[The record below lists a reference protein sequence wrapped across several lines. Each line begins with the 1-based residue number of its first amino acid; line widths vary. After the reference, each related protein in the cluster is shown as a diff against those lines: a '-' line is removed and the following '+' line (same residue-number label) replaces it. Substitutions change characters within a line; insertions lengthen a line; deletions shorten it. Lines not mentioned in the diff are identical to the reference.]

1 LPAVSRDHV
10 DLVRRNY
17 ALNSLGRTAG
27 FVDPEELAPDLWER
41 FGGPHERDRA
51 LHRSPVLVRA

>member
-1 LPAVSRDHV
+1 MSRDHV
-10 DLVRRNY
+10 DLLRRNY
-17 ALNSLGRTAG
+17 GLINSLGRTAG
-27 FVDPEELAPDLWER
+27 FVNPEELATDLWER

>member
-1 LPAVSRDHV
+1 VSRDHL

-17 ALNSLGRTAG
+17 ALINSLGRTAG
-27 FVDPEELAPDLWER
+27 FVGPEELAPDLWER
-41 FGGPHERDRA
+41 FGGQHQRDRA

>member
-1 LPAVSRDHV
+1 MSRDNL
-10 DLVRRNY
+10 DLVRRKY
-17 ALNSLGRTAG
+17 ALINSLRRTAG

-41 FGGPHERDRA
+41 FGGPHVRDRA